1 MSLITRR
8 EAMETLVASG
18 LAAVTLPL
26 VETSTAIAEE
36 KPQSAPAPSTLMP
49 AYRGEHQVKPLPFDA
64 AKLKGLS
71 EKLLTSHHDNNY
83 AGAVKRLNQIQQQIG
98 GLPKDALPYQMGA
111 LKREELIATNS
122 MILHEFYFGN
132 LGGDGK
138 ASGTIVDLLKAQF
151 GAAEAWEQDFRL
163 TGLALGGGS
172 GWVVLNYN
180 PHERIVH
187 TYWAS
192 EHTQGLA
199 WGMPLLVMDMYEHA
213 YQMDYGANARSYID
227 AFFQN
232 IQWDEVNRRMESAR
246 GRS

>member
-1 MSLITRR
+1 MEHVTRR
-8 EAMETLVASG
+8 KALKTLTTGS
-18 LAAVTLPL
+18 LAAAALPFIS
-26 VETSTAIAEE
+26 VRTAAAEE
-36 KPQSAPAPSTLMP
+36 TPQQSASRLIL

-98 GLPKDALPYQMGA
+98 SLPTDTPPYHMGA

-122 MILHEFYFGN
+122 MVLHEFYFGN
-132 LGGDGK
+132 LGGEGK
-138 ASGTIVDLLKAQF
+138 ATGSIVELLKARF
-151 GAAEAWEQDFRL
+151 GSVEAWEQDFRL

-180 PHERIVH
+180 PHEQAVH
-187 TYWAS
+187 NYWAS
-192 EHTQGLA
+192 DHTQSLA
-199 WGMPLLVMDMYEHA
+199 WGMPLLVMDMYEHS
-213 YQMDYGANARSYID
+213 YQMDYGANARGYID

-232 IQWDEVNRRMESAR
+232 IQWEEVNRRIEGAR
-246 GRS
+246 IHK